1 MSYKNDKEQMN
12 NEMSLHKK
20 RVMLAIKITFLVL
33 AVALVSFAI
42 SFAIGLGKGDL
53 FASQRDTEPPTI
65 SAREGTT
72 VIGYLG
78 ESPTFKKYVLVS
90 DDKDEE
96 PKLAIDSKSVNT
108 EKEGSYTVYYQA
120 KDSAGNKSAVFS
132 LTYVVKNN
140 EYSRDA
146 LMKKIAKLAGD
157 LGISKDMSTVEKVR
171 KIYKFVNQEIGWSGG
186 IGESNIPGIDRDNW
200 KVDWIE
206 EAIRTLELWEEDD
219 CEGDCYS
226 YYSLSKAFFE
236 YFEIKHIGI
245 RRDKSLDNQEDSNGD
260 RKGTHFWQIVDI
272 GGGKWYFYDATQ
284 LAQGFNDGTKNA
296 CLITQEKLSSH
307 RTSSGGDYFYKISKA
322 SDCLDFSSA
331 GINSYP
337 KIATETLD

>member
-33 AVALVSFAI
+33 AVALVTFAI
-42 SFAIGLGKGDL
+42 SFARGLGKGEL

-120 KDSAGNKSAVFS
+120 KDSAGNKSSVFS

-146 LMKKIAKLAGD
+146 LMKKIAKIAGD

-171 KIYKFVNQEIGWSGG
+171 RIYKFVNKEIGWSGG
-186 IGESNIPGIDRDNW
+186 IGESNIPGIPLIFFD
-200 KVDWIE
+200 I
-206 EAIRTLELWEEDD
+206 
-219 CEGDCYS
+219 
-226 YYSLSKAFFE
+226 SLSLSTRLRIFSCIVFLC
-236 YFEIKHIGI
+236 
-245 RRDKSLDNQEDSNGD
+245 SLDTFPNSPSTFQTCDHS
-260 RKGTHFWQIVDI
+260 
-272 GGGKWYFYDATQ
+272 
-284 LAQGFNDGTKNA
+284 L
-296 CLITQEKLSSH
+296 
-307 RTSSGGDYFYKISKA
+307 ISK
-322 SDCLDFSSA
+322 SRVL
-331 GINSYP
+331 
-337 KIATETLD
+337 T